1 MVIHPHFAL
10 LNIWAGLLPRTW
22 GCYSGAPCRY
32 RRCLVPCH
40 SMNTPI
46 VADHA
51 DAFVAANGLVKIYK
65 VADLEVFALQGLDL
79 DIAPGEM
86 LALVGAS
93 GSGKSTLLNV
103 LGGLDTPTA
112 GSLRVGRANLLD
124 LPERER
130 VAYKRKMVG
139 FVWQQKARNLLPYLS
154 ALENVEMPMTLAGV
168 RGHRRRSRALDLLE
182 AVGLA
187 ARIHHRPDR
196 LSGGEQQR
204 TAIAVALA
212 NEPRLLLADE
222 PTGEVD
228 SAAAD
233 TIFGVLRD
241 LNQRL
246 GVTVV
251 VVTHDPQVARR
262 VDRVVAIRDGRTA
275 TEIRRRRDVAGHVIL
290 EEEFALLDRV
300 GRLQLPPHFVE
311 ALELKGRVRLELE
324 PDHIGVWPD
333 RAPVPT
339 PPRPKLPGAEERVPP
354 TEEPVAADDNR
365 WRRPDS

>member
-1 MVIHPHFAL
+1 MQQAKPFV
-10 LNIWAGLLPRTW
+10 
-22 GCYSGAPCRY
+22 
-32 RRCLVPCH
+32 
-40 SMNTPI
+40 
-46 VADHA
+46 VADG
-51 DAFVAANGLVKIYK
+51 VVKIYK

-79 DIAPGEM
+79 EIAGGEM

-112 GSLRVGRANLLD
+112 GALRVGNANLLEMS
-124 LPERER
+124 ERER
-130 VAYKRKMVG
+130 VEYKRKMVG

-154 ALENVEMPMTLAGV
+154 ALENVELPMMLAGV
-168 RGHRRRSRALDLLE
+168 GGRKRRGRAQDLLE
-182 AVGLA
+182 AVGLGE
-187 ARIHHRPDR
+187 RMHHRPDR

-204 TAIAVALA
+204 TAIAVGLS

-233 TIFGVLRD
+233 TIFGVLRE
-241 LNQRL
+241 LNQRYE
-246 GVTVV
+246 VTVV

-300 GRLQLPPHFVE
+300 GRLQLPPHFVQS
-311 ALELKGRVRLELE
+311 LGLKERVRLELE
-324 PDHIGVWPD
+324 ADHLGVWPD
-333 RAPVPT
+333 RPREAPAPRPEL
-339 PPRPKLPGAEERVPP
+339 PPRTADVMPAEDEVV
-354 TEEPVAADDNR
+354 TGDEQR
-365 WRRPDS
+365 WRRPGS

>member
-1 MVIHPHFAL
+1 
-10 LNIWAGLLPRTW
+10 
-22 GCYSGAPCRY
+22 
-32 RRCLVPCH
+32 
-40 SMNTPI
+40 MNTSTP
-46 VADHA
+46 AHDPA
-51 DAFVAANGLVKIYK
+51 AFVAANGLVKIYK

-79 DIAPGEM
+79 EIAPGEM

-112 GSLRVGRANLLD
+112 GGLRVGAVNLLD
-124 LPERER
+124 LSERER

-154 ALENVEMPMTLAGV
+154 ALENVEMPMMLAGV
-168 RGHRRRSRALDLLE
+168 RGRQRRTRALDLLE

-187 ARIHHRPDR
+187 QRIHHRPDR

-204 TAIAVALA
+204 TAIAVGLA

-241 LNQRL
+241 LNQRMQ
-246 GVTVV
+246 VTVI
-251 VVTHDPQVARR
+251 VVTHDPQVAKR

-300 GRLQLPPHFVE
+300 GRLQLPPHFVQT
-311 ALELKGRVRLELE
+311 LELKDRVRLDLE
-324 PDHIGVWPD
+324 PDHIGIWPD
-333 RAPVPT
+333 RPVAPL
-339 PPRPKLPGAEERVPP
+339 PPRPALPPR
-354 TEEPVAADDNR
+354 TEDLPLPADEPVSADENR
-365 WRRPDS
+365 WRRPGD

>member
-1 MVIHPHFAL
+1 MH
-10 LNIWAGLLPRTW
+10 RTE
-22 GCYSGAPCRY
+22 PF
-32 RRCLVPCH
+32 V
-40 SMNTPI
+40 
-46 VADHA
+46 VADG
-51 DAFVAANGLVKIYK
+51 VVKIYK

-79 DIAPGEM
+79 EIPLGEM

-112 GSLRVGRANLLD
+112 GTLRVGGANLLA
-124 LPERER
+124 LSERER
-130 VAYKRKMVG
+130 VQYKRHMVG

-154 ALENVEMPMTLAGV
+154 ALENVELPMTLAGV
-168 RGHRRRSRALDLLE
+168 RGRTRRARAMDLLA

-187 ARIHHRPDR
+187 ERARHRPDR
-196 LSGGEQQR
+196 PSGGEQQR
-204 TAIAVALA
+204 AAIAVTLA

-246 GVTVV
+246 AMTVV
-251 VVTHDPQVARR
+251 VVTHDPQVAKR

-300 GRLQLPPHFVE
+300 GRLQLPAHFIE
-311 ALELKGRVRLELE
+311 TLELKDRVRLDLE
-324 PDHIGVWPD
+324 ADHISVWPD
-333 RAPVPT
+333 RPALEPARSRSE
-339 PPRPKLPGAEERVPP
+339 PPPLAAHAEEPP
-354 TEEPVAADDNR
+354 EDETVAVDDDRR
-365 WRRPDS
+365 WRRPGT